1 MDPLGIANGRVTPN
15 RPRTPLKES
24 AVCRDTPSSLP
35 REDDA
40 RNHSEPETFP
50 SPVAGPPSPPSFLEA
65 PAMAATPPAADHDA
79 VVYHER
85 GFGDEKRATPSLD
98 TSVARLD
105 ASLPSPVYSP
115 VTAVASPSLSELE
128 DNEEIYPLERTRR
141 APRLDLALAEEEAG
155 MSPFGAM
162 SKAVDCFDSLPQQL
176 QKYLAFQL
184 LRRSDKSVL
193 QFIAGIVNPALKCD
207 FLARLPVEL
216 ALHVVGYLD
225 AASLCLAAQ
234 VSRKW
239 RQLVDSYDRVWKELL
254 DKDGFELPAGELE
267 RAIAEGWAWQG
278 AEPFEA
284 DLSRVLRR
292 KDRRPETPRMIG
304 YDSYASESTGSKR
317 RALAQMAPM
326 KKRRVDYETQAEN
339 AKIDASDVISP
350 DFPRVLLPDLPLAL
364 EADHPALGLRSLRV
378 PHLFKA
384 IYRRQQCIRSSWM
397 EVGTEPR
404 HMAFRAH
411 GRHVVTCLQFDDDK
425 ILTGSDDTKIHV
437 YETGTG
443 ALRTVLDGH
452 EGGVW
457 ALQCVGNT
465 LVSGST
471 DRTVRIWDVEK
482 GRCRHVFHGHT
493 STVRCLVVLQPAQVG
508 VDARGQPIMMPRRP
522 LIITGSRD
530 ATLRVWRLPA
540 EGAEDGAPEEPDE
553 GRVRGDGRGG
563 LTLPPPDGATPY
575 FVRALHGH
583 MHSVRSIAAHGD
595 TLVSG
600 SYDSTVRVWRVST
613 GETVHRL
620 AGHASK
626 VYSVILDH
634 ARARCVSGSMD
645 NMVKVW
651 SLETGACLYNLEG
664 HSSLVGLLDLSHG
677 RLVSAAA
684 DSTLR
689 VWDPENGHC
698 RNLLAAHTGAI
709 TCFQHDAQKV
719 ISGSDRSLKMWDV
732 RTGMCVRDLLTDLS
746 GGWQVRFNDRKC
758 VAAVQRRNR
767 TYIEVLFSVAWR
779 ERG

>member
-1 MDPLGIANGRVTPN
+1 
-15 RPRTPLKES
+15 
-24 AVCRDTPSSLP
+24 
-35 REDDA
+35 
-40 RNHSEPETFP
+40 
-50 SPVAGPPSPPSFLEA
+50 
-65 PAMAATPPAADHDA
+65 MAATPPAADQDTVA
-79 VVYHER
+79 YEQVFE
-85 GFGDEKRATPSLD
+85 DNKRATPSLD

-115 VTAVASPSLSELE
+115 VTAAATPSLSELE
-128 DNEEIYPLERTRR
+128 DNEELFPLERTR
-141 APRLDLALAEEEAG
+141 APRLDVALEEDD
-155 MSPFGAM
+155 SPFSAM
-162 SKAVDCFDSLPQQL
+162 SNAVDTFDSLPQQL
-176 QKYLAFQL
+176 QKYLAFQM
-184 LRRSDKSVL
+184 LRRSDKAVL
-193 QFIAGIVNPALKCD
+193 QFIAGLVNPALKCD
-207 FLARLPVEL
+207 FLARLPLEL
-216 ALHVVGYLD
+216 ALTVVGYLD
-225 AASLCLAAQ
+225 ATTLCRAAQ
-234 VSRKW
+234 VSKKW
-239 RQLVDSYDRVWKELL
+239 RQLVDSYDRVWKDLL
-254 DKDGFELPAGELE
+254 DKDGYELPAGELG

-278 AEPFEA
+278 AESFEA
-284 DLSRVLRR
+284 DLSKVLRR
-292 KDRRPETPRMIG
+292 KDKRPETPRS
-304 YDSYASESTGSKR
+304 DSYAAEPTGSKR
-317 RALAQMAPM
+317 KALVQKGAP

-339 AKIDASDVISP
+339 ATVDASDVISP
-350 DFPRVLLPDLPLAL
+350 DFPRALLPDLPIAL
-364 EADHPALGLRSLRV
+364 ESDHPAFGLRSLRV

-384 IYRRQQCIRSSWM
+384 VYRRQHCIRNSWM
-397 EVGTEPR
+397 DQRTEPK

-457 ALQCVGNT
+457 ALQYVGNT

-471 DRTVRIWDVEK
+471 DRTVRIWDVER

-493 STVRCLVVLQPAQVG
+493 STVRCLVVLQPVQVG
-508 VDARGQPIMMPRRP
+508 VDARGQPIMMPPEP

-530 ATLRVWRLPA
+530 ATLRIWKLPRGDA
-540 EGAEDGAPEEPDE
+540 AADDDDSEEDDEEDE
-553 GRVRGDGRGG
+553 SRVRGDGSGG
-563 LTLPPPDGATPY
+563 LTVPPADGVNPY

-645 NMVKVW
+645 NLVKVW

-689 VWDPENGHC
+689 VWDPETGHC
-698 RNLLAAHTGAI
+698 RNVLAAHTGAI
-709 TCFQHDAQKV
+709 TCFQHDGQKV
-719 ISGSDRSLKMWDV
+719 VSGSDRSLKMWDV
-732 RTGMCVRDLLTDLS
+732 RTGTCVRDLLTDLS

-767 TYIEVLFSVAWR
+767 TYIEVFFFWF
-779 ERG
+779 